1 LDTWNASL
9 VLTNPLKPQMLML
22 VQLYSWCYAIVAD
35 TVVVATVDIAA
46 VDIAAVV
53 VATADQE

>member
-1 LDTWNASL
+1 
-9 VLTNPLKPQMLML
+9 ML